1 MGLARNLSKEV
12 GYREVVQFE
21 RFGFCIRDSGEN
33 LEFIYCHD

>member
-1 MGLARNLSKEV
+1 MGLARNLSKKSATV
-12 GYREVVQFE
+12 MIVQFE